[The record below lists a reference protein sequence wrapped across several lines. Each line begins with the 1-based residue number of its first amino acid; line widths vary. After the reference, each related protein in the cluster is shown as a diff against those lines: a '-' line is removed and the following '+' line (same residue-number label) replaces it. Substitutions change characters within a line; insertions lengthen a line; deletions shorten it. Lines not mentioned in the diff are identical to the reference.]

1 MTTRY
6 YSSIAQDTTIST
18 PILAGTT
25 TVSIAST
32 IGWPLTYPF
41 SLALDY
47 GTALEEIVDVT
58 SVSGLTATITRG
70 VDSTVAVAHGVGAVV
85 RHVII
90 ARDIRDSNTH
100 INTTSGAGAH
110 GILDVSGYTTTVTA
124 AGTTTLTSASTAL
137 QFFTGTT
144 TQTVVLP
151 VTSTLALGQKFRVVN
166 NSTGSITV
174 QSSGLN
180 TITTVTA
187 GVTMDFYCVLI
198 TGTTAASW
206 NNNVGG
212 VGTVTGTGALVLAT
226 SPTLA
231 TPALGVATATSI
243 NGATIPSV
251 ADTLVGR
258 ATTDTLTNKDLT
270 DSTNKFNWPSVAGKN
285 AVIDGGMDI
294 WQRGTSIALAASTGT
309 TYTADRWCTQTGAN
323 QAITISRQVTGD
335 TTNLPNIQYAL
346 RYQRNSG
353 QTGTGTLSF
362 IQNIET
368 INTIPFVGKQVTVS
382 FYARAGANFSS
393 PSNLLSFTLITG
405 TGTDQNAFST
415 FTNQA
420 NAIGVG
426 DSLTTTW
433 QRFSHTATLGTSIT
447 QLALDF
453 AYAPTG
459 AAGANDYF
467 DITGVQLELGSTATT
482 FSRAGGSIGGELA
495 LCQRYYRRYAGNAGS
510 QNPLCSAFAIS
521 TVSADG
527 TLPFS
532 VPMRVAPTSN
542 QSAVADLTFTWS
554 AGTSTTSAISI
565 DLVSADAIFIRLTTT
580 GLTAGQ
586 GGYMRVETG
595 TNKYFELSAEL

>member
-1 MTTRY
+1 MPTRY

-110 GILDVSGYTTTVTA
+110 GIIDVQGYTTTVTA

-180 TITTVTA
+180 TIATVTA
-187 GVTMDFYCVLI
+187 GVTMDFYCILI

-226 SPTLA
+226 SPTLT

-243 NGATIPSV
+243 NSAIIPSV
-251 ADTLVGR
+251 TDTLVGR

-270 DSTNKFNWPSVAGKN
+270 DSTNKINWTSVAGKN
-285 AVIDGGMDI
+285 ATINGSMDI
-294 WQRGTSIALAASTGT
+294 WQRGTSIALAASSGT

-323 QAITISRQVTGD
+323 QAVTISRQATTD
-335 TTNLPNIQYAL
+335 TSNLPNVQYIA

-353 QTGTGTLSF
+353 QTGTAQLSF
-362 IQNIET
+362 AQTFET
-368 INTIPFVGKQVTVS
+368 VNSIPFAGKQITLS
-382 FYARAGANFSS
+382 FYARAGANYSAAT
-393 PSNLLSFTLITG
+393 NALGVVLAYG
-405 TGTDQNAFST
+405 TGTDQNI
-415 FTNQA
+415 FTGFTGQVSLISSSA
-420 NAIGVG
+420 T
-426 DSLTTTW
+426 LTTTI
-433 QRFSHTATLGTSIT
+433 QRFTFTATLPSTAT
-447 QLALDF
+447 QLAVVTNF
-453 AYAPTG
+453 VPTG
-459 AAGANDYF
+459 TAGANDYF
-467 DITGVQLELGSTATT
+467 EITGVQLELGSTATT
-482 FSRAGGSIGGELA
+482 FSKAGGSIGGELA
-495 LCQRYYRRYAGNAGS
+495 LCQRYYRRYTGNAGS

-586 GGYMRVETG
+586 GGYMRIETG